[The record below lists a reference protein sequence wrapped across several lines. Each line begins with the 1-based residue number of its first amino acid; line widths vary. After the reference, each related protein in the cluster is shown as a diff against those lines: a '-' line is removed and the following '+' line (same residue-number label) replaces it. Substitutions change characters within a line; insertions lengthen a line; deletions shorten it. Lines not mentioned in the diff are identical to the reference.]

1 MLMGYSVE
9 KARSGLRIQTV
20 PAIFMALLVGTDAAW
35 AQVPT
40 FEAVSVKPSAPD
52 SKGSQTTYDPGMLIA
67 HGVSLKQLVEW
78 AYQVTP
84 VQVSGGPGWVDSKSF
99 DLTAK
104 ADGEHSKDELLLML
118 RPVLS
123 DRFKLALHPETK
135 EMPVY
140 VLTAGPNRSKL
151 QEAKGGPANIAMR
164 WAPPVSD
171 KEATLEIVGQS
182 VSMQFLTDYLSGIFD
197 RVFVDRTG
205 LKGSFDFKTE
215 VDLEQD
221 EIRNNKRAAV
231 IAALSDALPRLGF
244 KLESRKEPL
253 EILLIDHAEEP
264 SAN

>member
-1 MLMGYSVE
+1 M
-9 KARSGLRIQTV
+9 RTQTLPV
-20 PAIFMALLVGTDAAW
+20 ILIALLAATEAMA
-35 AQVPT
+35 AQAPT
-40 FEAVSVKPSAPD
+40 FEAVSVRPSAPD
-52 SKGSQTTYDPGMLIA
+52 SKGSQTTSDPGMLIA
-67 HGVSLKQLVEW
+67 RGVSLKQLVEW

-84 VQVSGGPGWVDSKSF
+84 GQVSGGPVWMDSKSF

-104 ADGEHSKDELLLML
+104 AEGEHSKDELLRML
-118 RPVLS
+118 QPVLS
-123 DRFKLALHPETK
+123 ERFKLALHPETK

-164 WAPPVSD
+164 LAPPVSD

-197 RVFVDRTG
+197 RVFVDRTEI
-205 LKGSFDFKTE
+205 KGSFDFKTE
-215 VDLEQD
+215 VDLEQS

-244 KLESRKEPL
+244 KLESRKERV